1 MTDSCCP
8 KTVGDPPYPCIFVA
22 GHDGECEPWDPP
34 LEGYHDECCAS
45 GGPCQRLRDTKK
57 DLG

>member
-1 MTDSCCP
+1 M
-8 KTVGDPPYPCIFVA
+8 VGDPPYPCIFVA
-22 GHDGECEPWDPP
+22 GHEGECEPWDPP

-45 GGPCQRLRDTKK
+45 GGPCQRLRSTKK